1 MTQRIYVARA
11 IDDRD
16 TSVIYDIVH
25 RAQRDFSSPRF
36 EVIDPMAISYIE
48 HRENSNYAHVLET
61 QLQLL
66 RSCDVILVD
75 MSLPNHTY
83 IGCVAEL
90 VYAHVWQLC
99 TVVYV
104 GSNTIIHR
112 PWLRFHADHI
122 DTSWEG
128 AVKWIHARPQS

>member
-1 MTQRIYVARA
+1 MAVRIYVARPV
-11 IDDRD
+11 DDLDR
-16 TSVIYDIVH
+16 TEINGFVQH
-25 RAQRDFSSPRF
+25 ARRDFLKPRF
-36 EVIDPMAISYIE
+36 EVIDPMIIGDIEQRDDSSYA
-48 HRENSNYAHVLET
+48 SVVDK

-83 IGCVAEL
+83 IGCIAEM
-90 VYAHVWQLC
+90 VYAHIWELC

-104 GSNTIIHR
+104 GSNKMFHR

-122 DTSWEG
+122 DSDWEG
-128 AVKWIHARPQS
+128 VVQWIHARNH